1 MNVELILLALAPVFV
16 LCIGIEAWYWRRRP
30 GMYSLKDTVSNATL
44 ALMHQGADKL
54 AWLLVVPFY
63 AWLYDHYRLYT
74 MPGGWLGFLLLFV
87 VQDFL
92 YYVFHRASHRIRWLW
107 AAHVVH
113 HSSERLNLSTAF
125 RQSLMYPVA
134 GMWLFWTPM
143 ALIGFTPTQIVGVVL
158 LNLAFQFF
166 VHTQAIPKLGWLEY
180 VLNTPSIHR
189 AHHARNPRYIDRNY
203 AGVLVIWDR
212 MFGSYVPESE
222 AEPCEYG
229 IVDPIHTH
237 NPITLTFHEWRTM
250 ARDVVTMPGWR
261 NKAMALFGPPEWR
274 HAWQAAQ
281 TSSAP
286 ANARRLADAAA
297 AGGLG
302 QLGDVAGVS
311 QDGAAG
317 ASRKGL

>member
-16 LCIGIEAWYWRRRP
+16 LCIGIEAWYWRRRRP
-30 GMYSLKDTVSNATL
+30 GMYSLKDTISNATL

-54 AWLLVVPFY
+54 AWLLIVPFY
-63 AWLYDHYRLYT
+63 AWIYDHHRIYT
-74 MPGGWLGFLLLFV
+74 MPSGWLGFLLLFV

-143 ALIGFTPTQIVGVVL
+143 ALIGFTPIQIVGVVL

-166 VHTQAIPKLGWLEY
+166 VHTQAIPKLGWFEY

-212 MFGSYVPESE
+212 LFGSYVEESE
-222 AEPCEYG
+222 AEPCEFG
-229 IVDPIHTH
+229 IVDQIHTH

-250 ARDVVTMPGWR
+250 ARDVFTMKGWR
-261 NKAMALFGPPEWR
+261 NKWMALFGPPEWR
-274 HAWQAAQ
+274 HDWQAAQ
-281 TSSAP
+281 LSLSAAQAAMPSESGLP
-286 ANARRLADAAA
+286 ANLRN
-297 AGGLG
+297 
-302 QLGDVAGVS
+302 
-311 QDGAAG
+311 GANVGSVG
-317 ASRKGL
+317 ASRKTL